1 LFGEESKAPFGT
13 WVSRFRSTSPS
24 RQFRATAG
32 LRIRAN
38 NGSERSYSI
47 TSSAIA
53 SIVGGTV
60 RPSVL
65 AVLEVDRQ
73 LEFCG
78 LHDRR
83 VGRFLSLENAPTRE
97 CSI

>member
-1 LFGEESKAPFGT
+1 
-13 WVSRFRSTSPS
+13 VR
-24 RQFRATAG
+24 RATFMGPASAN
-32 LRIRAN
+32 LHN

-78 LHDRR
+78 LHDRQ
-83 VGRFLSLENAPTRE
+83 VGRFLP
-97 CSI
+97 

>member
-1 LFGEESKAPFGT
+1 MNGHLPN
-13 WVSRFRSTSPS
+13 RSACLKS
-24 RQFRATAG
+24 
-32 LRIRAN
+32 AN

-78 LHDRR
+78 LHDRQ

>member
-1 LFGEESKAPFGT
+1 VRGAVIMGPASENLH
-13 WVSRFRSTSPS
+13 
-24 RQFRATAG
+24 
-32 LRIRAN
+32 N

-78 LHDRR
+78 LHDRQ
-83 VGRFLSLENAPTRE
+83 VGRFLP
-97 CSI
+97 